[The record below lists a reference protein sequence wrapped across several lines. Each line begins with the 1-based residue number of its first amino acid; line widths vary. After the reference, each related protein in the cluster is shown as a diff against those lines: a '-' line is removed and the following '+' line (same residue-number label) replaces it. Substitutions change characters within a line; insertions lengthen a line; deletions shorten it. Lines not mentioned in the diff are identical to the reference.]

1 MKIVS
6 SYGIEIK
13 QLNKALLP
21 TVAIYNNAITYCVEV
36 FENEWSNIESL
47 DAIQRKGYC
56 EKLIHGTSKRP
67 AKYAD
72 FDIKFLKMPSY
83 MRRSVIKYYFRLS
96 IFLS

>member
-21 TVAIYNNAITYCVEV
+21 TVAIYNNAITFCVDV

-47 DAIQRKGYC
+47 DAIKRKEYC
-56 EKLIHGTSKRP
+56 EKLIKKIITKIIEN
-67 AKYAD
+67 D
-72 FDIKFLKMPSY
+72 LIKNL
-83 MRRSVIKYYFRLS
+83 
-96 IFLS
+96 